1 MMTMFEMPYGYSES
15 TDQLCRDTSKELFDL
30 NANCKDPDQPAEI
43 YRLIRNFSYL
53 IIFYS
58 TRWFYKRTVKVQIRL
73 RGCAVWSGPTLS
85 AYVRTRVFAWRPSAK
100 SLELV
105 TTRADYRVM
114 HIQRIA
120 RHVKKYW
127 PLIRGFWHARLRTYS
142 WAWAQHFLQDCMCTS
157 VDSDLPA
164 HSHSLVNEPSWGT
177 LWVTKNSKRLQVDSE
192 DWSAC
197 AHTHKQR
204 KKLAKWLTMQT
215 LITRHGSGIE
225 I

>member
-53 IIFYS
+53 IMFYS
-58 TRWFYKRTVKVQIRL
+58 TRWFYKWTVKVQIRL

-85 AYVRTRVFAWRPSAK
+85 AYVRRRVFAWRPSAK

-120 RHVKKYW
+120 RNVKKYW

-142 WAWAQHFLQDCMCTS
+142 WAGAQHFLQDCMCTQR
-157 VDSDLPA
+157 
-164 HSHSLVNEPSWGT
+164 
-177 LWVTKNSKRLQVDSE
+177 RLRF
-192 DWSAC
+192 AC
-197 AHTHKQR
+197 AFAQSDQWAFVGHFVGNQGFKASSGRQRRLISLRSHT
-204 KKLAKWLTMQT
+204 QT
-215 LITRHGSGIE
+215 EEETS
-225 I
+225 